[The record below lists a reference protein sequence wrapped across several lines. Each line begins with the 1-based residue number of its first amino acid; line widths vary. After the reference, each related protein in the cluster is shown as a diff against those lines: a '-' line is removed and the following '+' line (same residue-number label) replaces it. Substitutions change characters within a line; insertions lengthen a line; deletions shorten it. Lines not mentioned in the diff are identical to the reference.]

1 MVWADY
7 IYYMLDCSYNNYI
20 IYRSNRR
27 NKIWFIGICSNANR
41 IIVSNRM
48 RIFTITIRM
57 VVILSR
63 IVDIVVVDIVV
74 VVVDIVVEVAEIVV
88 EVVADIGVEVVADI
102 GAVVVADIGAVVAVA
117 AYKVEV
123 EAYKA
128 FP

>member
-7 IYYMLDCSYNNYI
+7 IYYMLDCSYYNYI

-27 NKIWFIGICSNANR
+27 NKIWFIGICGNANR

-48 RIFTITIRM
+48 RIFIITIRM

-63 IVDIVVVDIVV
+63 IADTVVVDIGVGV
-74 VVVDIVVEVAEIVV
+74 ADIVAVNIVAVNIGVG
-88 EVVADIGVEVVADI
+88 VADIGVEAVADI
-102 GAVVVADIGAVVAVA
+102 GVEAVAYKAVAV
-117 AYKVEV
+117 
-123 EAYKA
+123 AYKA